1 MKDDVKNGL
10 RTNFS
15 LGDYG
20 TLVMSSRHYV
30 PNNLNLKNQV
40 FEKSHSLAY
49 AMHPGS
55 MKMYCILRDHY

>member
-15 LGDYG
+15 LGDYV
-20 TLVMSSRHYV
+20 TLVMSSRRYV

-40 FEKSHSLAY
+40 FEKAHSLAY
-49 AMHPGS
+49 TMHPGS